1 MTNFVNDQVELILRR
16 QVGDRKVLQRNRP
29 VVIGIR
35 GGRFAAESGDKLVC
49 VHVNHGPMRKGESE
63 AVVEIFGKE
72 LKANLIYVDATDRFL
87 SKLENVADPK
97 KSARLSAESL
107 SVSLRK
113 KPASWTVSTS
123 WDKVP
128 SIPIL

>member
-1 MTNFVNDQVELILRR
+1 
-16 QVGDRKVLQRNRP
+16 
-29 VVIGIR
+29 
-35 GGRFAAESGDKLVC
+35 
-49 VHVNHGPMRKGESE
+49 MRKGESE

-87 SKLENVADPK
+87 SKLETWLTRK